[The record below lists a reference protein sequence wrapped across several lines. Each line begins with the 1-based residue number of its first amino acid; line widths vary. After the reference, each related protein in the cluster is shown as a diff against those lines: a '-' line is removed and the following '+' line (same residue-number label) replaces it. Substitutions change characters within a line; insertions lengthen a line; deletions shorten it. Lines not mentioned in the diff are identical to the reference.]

1 MVLGEA
7 RGRDEEKDDDET
19 RGEAAPGCGF
29 EEQLFRFLFKT
40 ITCCPTPAVLPFLK
54 EGLNRGQNHLICEHK
69 KYQHSVKIF
78 TQYLNVCH
86 VFPFLEGTDF
96 QCRSRGAR

>member
-54 EGLNRGQNHLICEHK
+54 EGLNKGQNHLIFVYTRNTNLVQIK
-69 KYQHSVKIF
+69 V
-78 TQYLNVCH
+78 
-86 VFPFLEGTDF
+86 
-96 QCRSRGAR
+96 